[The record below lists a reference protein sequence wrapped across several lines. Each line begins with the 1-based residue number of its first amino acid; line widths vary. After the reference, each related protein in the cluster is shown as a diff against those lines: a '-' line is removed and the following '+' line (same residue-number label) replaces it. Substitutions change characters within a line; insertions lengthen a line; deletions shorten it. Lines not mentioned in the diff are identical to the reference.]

1 MSFLILKLKQN
12 VKEPYAIYNLEKFG
26 SWPFRKRRLIVG
38 TPNTDKSDINL
49 MNVSRT
55 IKESFGEI
63 VKTGAGWQYKFVDNK
78 ITFEG
83 IFNDGLRIP
92 VFDNVIEFREEL

>member
-12 VKEPYAIYNLEKFG
+12 IGEPYAIYNLEKFG
-26 SWPFRKRRLIVG
+26 AWPFRKRRLIVG
-38 TPNTDKSDINL
+38 TPNTDRSDINL
-49 MNVSRT
+49 LNVSRT
-55 IKESFGEI
+55 IKNSFGEI

-78 ITFEG
+78 IAFEG

-92 VFDNVIEFREEL
+92 IFDNVIEFSEEL